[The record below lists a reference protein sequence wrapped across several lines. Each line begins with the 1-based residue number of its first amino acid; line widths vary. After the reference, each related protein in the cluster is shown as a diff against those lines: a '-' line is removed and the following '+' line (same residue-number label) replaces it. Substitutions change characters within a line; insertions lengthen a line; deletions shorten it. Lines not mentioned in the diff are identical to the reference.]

1 MQLNLE
7 ELGMYNMN
15 RKVVLNQNYI
25 LIRFLDIFVTR
36 MVNLTGIVQLKVVQ
50 YFGLGRRVSK
60 GTAGGLSYIRRLLIN
75 ISYNIYILLDGLVC
89 SIEGYFYESRRILAS
104 P

>member
-25 LIRFLDIFVTR
+25 HVLIRLLDIFVTR

-75 ISYNIYILLDGLVC
+75 ISYNINIYYSSMFNIIHDCTKL
-89 SIEGYFYESRRILAS
+89 EN
-104 P
+104 